1 MIEIGKKA
9 PEFCLSSAQ
18 KENICLKANK
28 DKWVVLFFYP
38 KDNTSG

>member
-9 PEFCLSSAQ
+9 PEFCLASAR
-18 KENICLKANK
+18 KENICLKDHK
-28 DKWVVLFFYP
+28 GKWVVLFFYA